1 MVKRPPTPDNKYKTD
16 KIRKIK
22 ACLQKKEVDLWLL
35 RELSLSKGGLIN
47 ADLRRKSWHKL
58 LGINRVDMDNTLF
71 SAFGQISS
79 FHNGRVTDDDLD
91 LVERDV
97 GRSVFFRYW
106 DSPKRTAKAPQS
118 DDDESLESDFENTF
132 QSTYQNDF
140 QNKNSNIVSARD
152 ILENPENISKPEQE
166 QMLLRLITSAI
177 AGTSAPTSSIPEKQS
192 MSLIQT
198 HLRYYQGFHDI
209 ASVVLLNLPNNP
221 QQASAILRS
230 IAKSHL
236 TDAMQDDFSKVTNL
250 LEIVFYPLLQC
261 FDEELHD
268 FLVLCELSP
277 SVFLTW
283 IVTLFAHQVH
293 NPETASRFMDC
304 FIASHHLMPL
314 YLSMAVM
321 VNIENRMQ
329 ILAVDSDDPSM
340 VHMVVT
346 SLLKN
351 VKDDFDDCNGDGGFT
366 CQDLIDDAISFM
378 TKVPPD
384 NLLKFAKSYDLGQNK
399 VLLSQADSIHSFNSP
414 PSYALAARA
423 PSDYVQQKEKKAAS
437 TKNLRSLKKASITNK
452 TGVTSAKKNT
462 VPMRENSDKYINAI
476 IASGIK
482 GLMKTVNISSRKT
495 KKSFISKSTL
505 GGNIFSMIKQVF
517 GMKHPIR
524 RKRLSVSVH

>member
-1 MVKRPPTPDNKYKTD
+1 MNHFFIHSTT
-16 KIRKIK
+16 
-22 ACLQKKEVDLWLL
+22 LFL
-35 RELSLSKGGLIN
+35 

-378 TKVPPD
+378 
-384 NLLKFAKSYDLGQNK
+384 
-399 VLLSQADSIHSFNSP
+399 
-414 PSYALAARA
+414 
-423 PSDYVQQKEKKAAS
+423 
-437 TKNLRSLKKASITNK
+437 
-452 TGVTSAKKNT
+452 
-462 VPMRENSDKYINAI
+462 
-476 IASGIK
+476 
-482 GLMKTVNISSRKT
+482 
-495 KKSFISKSTL
+495 
-505 GGNIFSMIKQVF
+505 
-517 GMKHPIR
+517 
-524 RKRLSVSVH
+524 